1 MTPPS
6 QKHQAWLFCSST
18 AIDFMSKAQSLS
30 LTYRVQV
37 LYRFVIAFILG
48 FICSALLSLALTHLF
63 YLSLPKAE
71 SIFLAAFISL
81 LFYVFFVMTCF
92 CIQSLKKLTL
102 MSTASC
108 AVLFLLFF
116 AMG

>member
-1 MTPPS
+1 
-6 QKHQAWLFCSST
+6 
-18 AIDFMSKAQSLS
+18 MSKAQSLS
-30 LTYRVQV
+30 LTYRIQV

-48 FICSALLSLALTHLF
+48 FICTALLSLTLTHLF
-63 YLSLPKAE
+63 HLSLPKAE

-81 LFYVFFVMTCF
+81 IFYVFFVMTFF

-108 AVLFLLFF
+108 AVLFVLFL
-116 AMG
+116 GVG